1 MHFDISNFLVD
12 EQVYDA
18 AVGDISI
25 TPDRA
30 ADTDFTM
37 PYTQS
42 GVFMLVLAEDEPET
56 VEWKF
61 VKPLSSAFWL
71 TTVGFF
77 FYTGFVVWMIERSRN
92 QEYQGSNLRQFSTAS
107 YFAFSTLTFSHG

>member
-1 MHFDISNFLVD
+1 M
-12 EQVYDA
+12 YDA
-18 AVGDISI
+18 AVGDVTI
-25 TPDRA
+25 TPERA
-30 ADTDFTM
+30 TDTDFTM

-42 GVFMLVLAEDEPET
+42 GVFMLVLSENEPET
-56 VEWKF
+56 VKWTF
-61 VKPLSSAFWL
+61 VKPLSTALWF